1 MTNLIEGDLKEGM
14 KVVVIEDLISTG
26 GSSLKAVE
34 ALRQHGCEVI
44 GMVASY
50 TYSFPVAEEAFNN
63 AKVELTTLTNY
74 ESVVEVALQTGYIK
88 AEHVDMLHE
97 WRKNPSEWGK

>member
-1 MTNLIEGDLKEGM
+1 MTNLIEGDLQPGM
-14 KVVVIEDLISTG
+14 KVVVVEDLISTG

-50 TYSFPVAEEAFNN
+50 TYGFPVAEEAFK
-63 AKVELTTLTNY
+63 AAHVQLTTLTNY
-74 ESVVEVALQTGYIK
+74 EAVVEVALSTGYIS
-88 AEHVDMLHE
+88 ENHVPMLHE
-97 WRKNPSEWGK
+97 WRANPSEWGK